1 MRTIIADDHAIMR
14 EGLKQLLSTVDELT
28 VSGEAADAEAVH
40 RLLNESP
47 ADLLILDLGMPGVS
61 GFQFIAQLRTAW
73 PELRILVLT
82 ANVEP
87 RSVRAAFSAG
97 ANGYL
102 TKSGDPSEL
111 IAAIDAIRTGNAY
124 VAEEVRFAVNHH
136 DGPNETPEPTAAII
150 SPVTLTRRERQ
161 ILGMIP
167 HGVTNRDI
175 ASRLGISPLTA
186 RKHRENLM
194 RKLDLHSGA
203 ELTAYAGMPVSA
215 FLSGWR
221 NGKLTNEVSPRP
233 AGARRVFGCKEDKI
247 TQGAR
252 RAFVSQFLWGG
263 GRQRPHLPGG
273 SVCPEEHRI
282 DELVDRMARRGVSA
296 HLPYAS

>member
-1 MRTIIADDHAIMR
+1 MCGLVRTIIADDHAIIR

-28 VSGEAADAEAVH
+28 VSGEAADGEAVH
-40 RLLNESP
+40 RLLNESS

-61 GFQFIAQLRTAW
+61 GFQFIANLRAEW
-73 PELRILVLT
+73 PELRVLVLT

-102 TKSGDPSEL
+102 TKGGDPSEL
-111 IAAIDAIRTGNAY
+111 IAAIDAIRKGNAY
-124 VAEEVRFAVNHH
+124 VAEEVRFAV
-136 DGPNETPEPTAAII
+136 DQRPNETPEPTAAII

-167 HGVTNRDI
+167 HGATSREI
-175 ASRLGISPLTA
+175 ANRLGISPLTA

-203 ELTAYAGMPVSA
+203 ELTAYAIRLG
-215 FLSGWR
+215 L
-221 NGKLTNEVSPRP
+221 P
-233 AGARRVFGCKEDKI
+233 AG
-247 TQGAR
+247 
-252 RAFVSQFLWGG
+252 
-263 GRQRPHLPGG
+263 
-273 SVCPEEHRI
+273 
-282 DELVDRMARRGVSA
+282 
-296 HLPYAS
+296 

>member
-1 MRTIIADDHAIMR
+1 MQTIIADDHAIMR
-14 EGLKQLLSTVDELT
+14 EGLKQLLSTVDGIT

-40 RLLNESP
+40 RLLNEIS

-61 GFQFIAQLRTAW
+61 GFQFITHLTTAW
-73 PELRILVLT
+73 PKLRVLVLT

-87 RSVRAAFSAG
+87 RSVRAALSAG
-97 ANGYL
+97 AKGYL

-111 IAAIDAIRTGNAY
+111 IAAIDAIRKGNAY
-124 VAEEVRFAVNHH
+124 VAEEVRFAMDRHG
-136 DGPNETPEPTAAII
+136 GPNETPEPTAAII

-175 ASRLGISPLTA
+175 ATRLGISPLTA

-203 ELTAYAGMPVSA
+203 ELTAYAVRLGLSA
-215 FLSGWR
+215 G
-221 NGKLTNEVSPRP
+221 
-233 AGARRVFGCKEDKI
+233 
-247 TQGAR
+247 
-252 RAFVSQFLWGG
+252 
-263 GRQRPHLPGG
+263 
-273 SVCPEEHRI
+273 
-282 DELVDRMARRGVSA
+282 
-296 HLPYAS
+296 

>member
-1 MRTIIADDHAIMR
+1 MKTIIADDHAVVR
-14 EGLKQLLSTVDELT
+14 EGLKQLLSTVDQLT
-28 VSGEAADAEAVH
+28 IGGEAADGEAVH
-40 RLLNESP
+40 RLLNENA
-47 ADLLILDLGMPGVS
+47 ADLLILDLGMPGVG
-61 GFQFIAQLRTAW
+61 GFQFIAKLKAEW

-111 IAAIDAIRTGNAY
+111 IAAIDAIRKGNLY
-124 VAEEVRFAVNHH
+124 VAEEVRFAVDQH
-136 DGPNETPEPTAAII
+136 DNLKETPEPTTAII

-167 HGVTNRDI
+167 HGATSRDI
-175 ASRLGISPLTA
+175 ANRLGISPLTA

-203 ELTAYAGMPVSA
+203 ELTAYAIRLG
-215 FLSGWR
+215 L
-221 NGKLTNEVSPRP
+221 P
-233 AGARRVFGCKEDKI
+233 AG
-247 TQGAR
+247 
-252 RAFVSQFLWGG
+252 
-263 GRQRPHLPGG
+263 
-273 SVCPEEHRI
+273 
-282 DELVDRMARRGVSA
+282 
-296 HLPYAS
+296 

>member
-14 EGLKQLLSTVDELT
+14 EGLKQLLSTVDDLT
-28 VSGEAADAEAVH
+28 VSGEAANAEVVH
-40 RLLNESP
+40 RLLNESS

-61 GFQFIAQLRTAW
+61 GFQFISNLKTAW
-73 PELRILVLT
+73 PELRVLVLT

-102 TKSGDPSEL
+102 TKTGDPSEL
-111 IAAIDAIRTGNAY
+111 ITAIDAIRNGNAY
-124 VAEEVRFAVNHH
+124 VAEEVRFAVDQH
-136 DGPNETPEPTAAII
+136 DGSKEIPEPAAAII

-167 HGVTNRDI
+167 HGVSNRDI
-175 ASRLGISPLTA
+175 ANRLGISPLTA

-203 ELTAYAGMPVSA
+203 ELTAYAVRLG
-215 FLSGWR
+215 L
-221 NGKLTNEVSPRP
+221 P
-233 AGARRVFGCKEDKI
+233 AG
-247 TQGAR
+247 
-252 RAFVSQFLWGG
+252 
-263 GRQRPHLPGG
+263 
-273 SVCPEEHRI
+273 
-282 DELVDRMARRGVSA
+282 
-296 HLPYAS
+296 

>member
-14 EGLKQLLSTVDELT
+14 EGLKQFLSIVGELT
-28 VSGEAADAEAVH
+28 VIGEAANAEAVH

-61 GFQFIAQLRTAW
+61 GFQFISHLKTAW
-73 PELRILVLT
+73 PELRVLVLT

-87 RSVRAAFSAG
+87 RSVRAALSAG

-102 TKSGDPSEL
+102 TKTGDPSEL
-111 IAAIDAIRTGNAY
+111 ITAIDAIRRGNAY
-124 VAEEVRFAVNHH
+124 VAEEVRFAVDLH
-136 DGPNETPEPTAAII
+136 DGLKETPEPTAAII

-167 HGVTNRDI
+167 HGVSNRDI
-175 ASRLGISPLTA
+175 ANRLGISPLTV

-203 ELTAYAGMPVSA
+203 ELTAYAVRLG
-215 FLSGWR
+215 L
-221 NGKLTNEVSPRP
+221 P
-233 AGARRVFGCKEDKI
+233 AG
-247 TQGAR
+247 
-252 RAFVSQFLWGG
+252 
-263 GRQRPHLPGG
+263 
-273 SVCPEEHRI
+273 
-282 DELVDRMARRGVSA
+282 
-296 HLPYAS
+296 

>member
-1 MRTIIADDHAIMR
+1 VRTIIADDHAIMR
-14 EGLKQLLSTVDELT
+14 EGLKQLLSTVNELT
-28 VSGEAADAEAVH
+28 VSGEAANAEAVH
-40 RLLNESP
+40 RLLNEST

-61 GFQFIAQLRTAW
+61 GFQFIANLRTAW

-87 RSVRAAFSAG
+87 RSVRTAFSAG

-111 IAAIDAIRTGNAY
+111 IAAIDAIRNGSAY
-124 VAEEVRFAVNHH
+124 VAEEVRFAVDQH
-136 DGPNETPEPTAAII
+136 DGANEIPQPTAAII
-150 SPVTLTRRERQ
+150 TPVALTRRERQ

-167 HGVTNRDI
+167 HGATNRDI

-203 ELTAYAGMPVSA
+203 ELSAYAVRLG
-215 FLSGWR
+215 L
-221 NGKLTNEVSPRP
+221 P
-233 AGARRVFGCKEDKI
+233 AG
-247 TQGAR
+247 
-252 RAFVSQFLWGG
+252 
-263 GRQRPHLPGG
+263 
-273 SVCPEEHRI
+273 
-282 DELVDRMARRGVSA
+282 
-296 HLPYAS
+296 

>member
-1 MRTIIADDHAIMR
+1 MRTIIADDHAIIR
-14 EGLKQLLSTVDELT
+14 EGLKQLLSTADELT

-40 RLLNESP
+40 RLLNESS

-61 GFQFIAQLRTAW
+61 GFQFISNLKTAW
-73 PELRILVLT
+73 PELRVLVLT

-97 ANGYL
+97 ADGYL

-111 IAAIDAIRTGNAY
+111 ITAIDAIRNGNAY
-124 VAEEVRFAVNHH
+124 VAEEVRFAVDQH
-136 DGPNETPEPTAAII
+136 DGSKEIPEPTAAII

-167 HGVTNRDI
+167 HGVSNRDI
-175 ASRLGISPLTA
+175 ANRLGISLLTA

-203 ELTAYAGMPVSA
+203 ELTAYAVRLG
-215 FLSGWR
+215 L
-221 NGKLTNEVSPRP
+221 P
-233 AGARRVFGCKEDKI
+233 AG
-247 TQGAR
+247 
-252 RAFVSQFLWGG
+252 
-263 GRQRPHLPGG
+263 
-273 SVCPEEHRI
+273 
-282 DELVDRMARRGVSA
+282 
-296 HLPYAS
+296 

>member
-1 MRTIIADDHAIMR
+1 MKTIIADDHAVVR
-14 EGLKQLLSTVDELT
+14 EGLKQLLSTVDQLT
-28 VSGEAADAEAVH
+28 IGGEAANGEAVY
-40 RLLNESP
+40 RLLNEGA

-61 GFQFIAQLRTAW
+61 GFKFIANLKTEW
-73 PELRILVLT
+73 PELRVLVLT

-111 IAAIDAIRTGNAY
+111 IAAIDAIRKGNLY
-124 VAEEVRFAVNHH
+124 VAEEVRFAVDQH
-136 DGPNETPEPTAAII
+136 DSLNETPKPTSAII

-167 HGVTNRDI
+167 HGATSRDI
-175 ASRLGISPLTA
+175 ANRLGISPLTA

-203 ELTAYAGMPVSA
+203 ELTAYAIRLG
-215 FLSGWR
+215 L
-221 NGKLTNEVSPRP
+221 P
-233 AGARRVFGCKEDKI
+233 AG
-247 TQGAR
+247 
-252 RAFVSQFLWGG
+252 
-263 GRQRPHLPGG
+263 
-273 SVCPEEHRI
+273 
-282 DELVDRMARRGVSA
+282 
-296 HLPYAS
+296 

>member
-1 MRTIIADDHAIMR
+1 MCGLVRTIIADDHAIIR

-28 VSGEAADAEAVH
+28 VSGEAADGEAVH
-40 RLLNESP
+40 RLLNESS

-61 GFQFIAQLRTAW
+61 GFQFIANLRAEW
-73 PELRILVLT
+73 PELRVLVLT

-102 TKSGDPSEL
+102 TKGGDPSEL
-111 IAAIDAIRTGNAY
+111 IAAIDAIRKGNAY
-124 VAEEVRFAVNHH
+124 VAEEVRFAV
-136 DGPNETPEPTAAII
+136 DQRPNETPEPTAAII

-167 HGVTNRDI
+167 HGATSREI
-175 ASRLGISPLTA
+175 ANRLGISPLTA

-203 ELTAYAGMPVSA
+203 QLTAYAIRLG
-215 FLSGWR
+215 L
-221 NGKLTNEVSPRP
+221 P
-233 AGARRVFGCKEDKI
+233 AG
-247 TQGAR
+247 
-252 RAFVSQFLWGG
+252 
-263 GRQRPHLPGG
+263 
-273 SVCPEEHRI
+273 
-282 DELVDRMARRGVSA
+282 
-296 HLPYAS
+296 

>member
-1 MRTIIADDHAIMR
+1 MKTIIADDHAILR

-28 VSGEAADAEAVH
+28 VSGEAADAEALQ
-40 RLLNESP
+40 RLLNETS
-47 ADLLILDLGMPGVS
+47 ADLLILDLGMPGVNA
-61 GFQFIAQLRTAW
+61 FQFISNLKTAW
-73 PELRILVLT
+73 PELRVLVLT

-111 IAAIDAIRTGNAY
+111 LTAIDAIRKGDAY
-124 VAEEVRFAVNHH
+124 VAEEVRFAVDQH
-136 DGPNETPEPTAAII
+136 DGSKETPEPTAAII

-167 HGVTNRDI
+167 HGVSNRDI
-175 ASRLGISPLTA
+175 ANRLGISPLTA

-203 ELTAYAGMPVSA
+203 ELTAYAVRLG
-215 FLSGWR
+215 L
-221 NGKLTNEVSPRP
+221 P
-233 AGARRVFGCKEDKI
+233 AG
-247 TQGAR
+247 
-252 RAFVSQFLWGG
+252 
-263 GRQRPHLPGG
+263 
-273 SVCPEEHRI
+273 
-282 DELVDRMARRGVSA
+282 
-296 HLPYAS
+296 